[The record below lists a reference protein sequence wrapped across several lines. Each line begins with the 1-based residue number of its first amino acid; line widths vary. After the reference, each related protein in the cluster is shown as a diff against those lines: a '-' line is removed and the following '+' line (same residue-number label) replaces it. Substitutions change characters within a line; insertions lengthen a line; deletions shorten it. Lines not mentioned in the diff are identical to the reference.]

1 MRPGRPR
8 RAGTTSRPMLIQTE
22 LRFERRANLGLQGL
36 NSEVFLAFD
45 RQLNAELVV
54 KQVKKPAIADPAAY
68 FAEAAQLYDARH
80 PNVVDVKYACSD
92 ADHIY
97 LAMPRYARS
106 VHSVLQQ
113 RALRVYEIVRLG
125 LDLLSGLHHV
135 HSKGLIHFD
144 VKPSNVLIDWSDHA
158 AVADFGLTRP
168 VDVHGLATPDQIYNR
183 HVPPEYLGV
192 STALSTSA
200 DVFQAGLTLY
210 RMCVGLNFFDWQ
222 FQRAVSALGPNWT
235 AAVLAGQ
242 FPSRSDFPAHI
253 PPRLRSLVARAL
265 EVDPANRF
273 RSALEMSNEL
283 AKVNEHLHWQFL
295 PAAGVLAWELTGA
308 EHLRRVALEPDD
320 AKQKVTVTRTHLPT
334 GKITNLTASLGG
346 QGLTNSAADKTIR
359 FALATLETANSP

>member
-1 MRPGRPR
+1 
-8 RAGTTSRPMLIQTE
+8 MLIQTE
-22 LRFERRANLGLQGL
+22 LRFERRGNLALQGL

-45 RQLNAELVV
+45 HQLNAELVI
-54 KQVKKPAIADPAAY
+54 KQVKKSAILDPAAF
-68 FAEAAQLYDARH
+68 FAEAAQLYDVRH
-80 PNVVDVKYACSD
+80 PNVVDVKYSCAD

-113 RALRVYEIVRLG
+113 RALSVYEIVRLG
-125 LDLLSGLHHV
+125 LGLLAGLHHV

-158 AVADFGLTRP
+158 ALADFGLTRP
-168 VDVHGLATPDQIYNR
+168 ADVNGLATPEQMYSR

-210 RMCVGLNFFDWQ
+210 RMCVGLSFFDWQ
-222 FQRAVSALGPNWT
+222 FQRVIASHGQNWT
-235 AAVLAGQ
+235 ATVIAGQ

-253 PPRLRSLVARAL
+253 PARLRNLVVKAL
-265 EVDPANRF
+265 EVDPAKRF

-283 AKVNEHLHWQFL
+283 AKVNENLHWQFL
-295 PAAGVLAWELTGA
+295 PAPGVLAWELTTS
-308 EHLRRVALEPDD
+308 EHLRRVTLEPDG
-320 AKQKVTVTRTHLPT
+320 AKQKVVVTRTHLPT
-334 GKITNLTASLGG
+334 GKVTNLTASLGG
-346 QGLTNSAADKTIR
+346 HALSNAEADKTIR
-359 FALATLETANSP
+359 HALATLEIVSAP